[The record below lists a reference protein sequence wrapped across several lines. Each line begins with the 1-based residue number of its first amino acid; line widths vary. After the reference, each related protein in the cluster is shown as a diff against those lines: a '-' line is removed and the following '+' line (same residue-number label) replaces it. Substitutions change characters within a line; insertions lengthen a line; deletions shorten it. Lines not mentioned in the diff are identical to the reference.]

1 MENQILVKRI
11 AERDGGGWAGR
22 GPPVESG
29 GPCFSLADQ
38 DSSKSESPSKDMTC
52 ATSLAVGVTKAEG
65 SHLTAHRKQNLS
77 SFPDIV
83 EMSPPPSCHG
93 AVSTDINI
101 FLLSDENL
109 YFGGRSY

>member
-1 MENQILVKRI
+1 MAK
-11 AERDGGGWAGR
+11 AGR
-22 GPPVESG
+22 DEDPPVENG

-38 DSSKSESPSKDMTC
+38 DSSGESPSKDMTC
-52 ATSLAVGVTKAEG
+52 ATSLAVGVTKAKA